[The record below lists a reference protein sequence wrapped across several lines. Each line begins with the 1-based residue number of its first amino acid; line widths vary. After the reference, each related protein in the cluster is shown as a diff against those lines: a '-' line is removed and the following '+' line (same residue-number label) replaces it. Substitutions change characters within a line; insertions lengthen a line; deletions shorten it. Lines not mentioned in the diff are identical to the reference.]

1 MSEFDPLTGGT
12 VGNNTSSPAEQVR
25 QHFVPESTQAERQL
39 TEREWSTN
47 RSVVDHDKGLWHQLP
62 ETPLPPTPEDES
74 DSPTLKRVPALPRQT
89 SFLPTPEDVS
99 DSPTLKS
106 VPAFPKQTSFLPIP
120 EDVSGADSVDSMD
133 LRNNRQV
140 GSLHRFQ
147 GKNTWRTAV
156 FTLLLLLIASGT
168 VGIVLISRQN
178 AALAGLKGTF
188 FDSSK
193 ILLGL
198 CIVLAIAFT
207 VSFNIIS
214 RVSLSTT
221 RHEYAY
227 TILWQLF
234 CALLAPLFLLFDR
247 FSISVS
253 PHVLLLFALSV
264 VLWALVDAF
273 LFSAFKYEEASVLSA
288 IFPLNFVFTFV
299 VSVVFFHSTIKLTII
314 VGFLIIMLAS
324 LLIGLYHTRF
334 RLSKGI
340 VFGLLYSFFLG
351 VALGFNSE
359 VVKSFSI
366 PPYMVAAFLFPAVA
380 NMLIFLRPKGAELRY
395 ELKVQWK
402 NILLNAAVMDASFF
416 FLLKAFQLGN
426 VPQVVAL
433 SASSTLLTALVGVVV
448 LKEDKHRALKIIA
461 AGLATL
467 GLVLVQL

>member
-1 MSEFDPLTGGT
+1 MSD
-12 VGNNTSSPAEQVR
+12 N
-25 QHFVPESTQAERQL
+25 
-39 TEREWSTN
+39 
-47 RSVVDHDKGLWHQLP
+47 GLWHQVP
-62 ETPLPPTPEDES
+62 ETPLPPTLEDEA
-74 DSPTLKRVPALPRQT
+74 DSPTLKRVPAAPKQTPLPSTLEDVSDHPTLKRVPAVPKQA
-89 SFLPTPEDVS
+89 SFLLTPEDV
-99 DSPTLKS
+99 
-106 VPAFPKQTSFLPIP
+106 A
-120 EDVSGADSVDSMD
+120 GADSLD
-133 LRNNRQV
+133 LPGNPSAA
-140 GSLHRFQ
+140 SLYRFHY
-147 GKNTWRTAV
+147 KNTRHIAV
-156 FTLLLLLIASGT
+156 IALLLLLIAGGT
-168 VGIVLISRQN
+168 VGTLLIFGQK
-178 AALAGLKGTF
+178 AGLAGLTGQATF
-188 FDSSK
+188 FGSSK

-198 CIVLAIAFT
+198 CIVLAIALT

-214 RVSLSTT
+214 RISLSTT
-221 RHEYAY
+221 KHESAY

-234 CALLAPLFLLFDR
+234 CALLAPLFLPFDR

-299 VSVVFFHSTIKLTII
+299 VSVVFFHSAIKLTII

-334 RLSKGI
+334 RLSRGI

-380 NMLIFLRPKGAELRY
+380 NMLIFLRPKRAELRY
-395 ELKVQWK
+395 ELKMQWK

-433 SASSTLLTALVGVVV
+433 SASSTLLTALAGIVFLGEKKY
-448 LKEDKHRALKIIA
+448 LKLKILAAAFAKGGVGRIQGQ
-461 AGLATL
+461 AGL
-467 GLVLVQL
+467 

>member
-1 MSEFDPLTGGT
+1 MYRSIQGEEKKRQIMSEFDPLTGGR
-12 VGNNTSSPAEQVR
+12 VGNSISSPAEQVR
-25 QHFVPESTQAERQL
+25 QHFVPGATQAEGQL
-39 TEREWSTN
+39 TERTGSTN
-47 RSVVDHDKGLWHQLP
+47 RSVVEHDKGLWHQLP
-62 ETPLPPTPEDES
+62 ETPLPPTPEDE
-74 DSPTLKRVPALPRQT
+74 
-89 SFLPTPEDVS
+89 S

-214 RVSLSTT
+214 RISLSTT

-247 FSISVS
+247 VNISLN
-253 PHVLLLFALSV
+253 PQVLPLFALSI

-273 LFSAFKYEEASVLSA
+273 LFSAFKYEEVSVLSA
-288 IFPLNFVFTFV
+288 IFPLNFLFTFV
-299 VSVVFFHSTIKLTII
+299 VSVVFFHSVIKPTIV
-314 VGFLIIMLAS
+314 VGFLIVMFAS
-324 LLIGLYHTRF
+324 LLVGLYHTRF
-334 RLSKGI
+334 RPSKGI
-340 VFGLLYSFFLG
+340 IFGLLYSFFLG
-351 VALGFNSE
+351 VA
-359 VVKSFSI
+359 
-366 PPYMVAAFLFPAVA
+366 
-380 NMLIFLRPKGAELRY
+380 
-395 ELKVQWK
+395 
-402 NILLNAAVMDASFF
+402 
-416 FLLKAFQLGN
+416 
-426 VPQVVAL
+426 
-433 SASSTLLTALVGVVV
+433 
-448 LKEDKHRALKIIA
+448 
-461 AGLATL
+461 
-467 GLVLVQL
+467 

>member
-1 MSEFDPLTGGT
+1 MSEFDPPTGGT
-12 VGNNTSSPAEQVR
+12 VGNIISSPAGQVR
-25 QHFVPESTQAERQL
+25 QHFVPGATQAEGQL
-39 TEREWSTN
+39 TERPWSTN
-47 RSVVDHDKGLWHQLP
+47 RSVVVDRDNGLWHQLP
-62 ETPLPPTPEDES
+62 ETPFPPTPEDELN
-74 DSPTLKRVPALPRQT
+74 SPTLKRVPALPRQT

-99 DSPTLKS
+99 GTDS
-106 VPAFPKQTSFLPIP
+106 A
-120 EDVSGADSVDSMD
+120 DSMD
-133 LRNNRQV
+133 LPGNRQV
-140 GSLHRFQ
+140 GLLHRFQ
-147 GKNTWRTAV
+147 GKNTWRTAM
-156 FTLLLLLIASGT
+156 FTLLLLLIASAT

-214 RVSLSTT
+214 RVSLSTS

-247 FSISVS
+247 FSISVN

-299 VSVVFFHSTIKLTII
+299 VSVVFFHSAIKPTII

-366 PPYMVAAFLFPAVA
+366 PPYMVAAFLFPALA

-433 SASSTLLTALVGVVV
+433 SSSSTLLTALAGVVL
-448 LKEDKHRALKIIA
+448 LKEDKHIALKIIA

-467 GLVLVQL
+467 GLVLIQL